1 MLVAGY
7 QMPDAGSGAKERK
20 VQGVRCKEKDFGVRA
35 VDFGP
40 IPVSGGSLLQSEF
53 RNPKSK
59 IEGRDAGL
67 KGIVQSAERE
77 KADLGLNERIFTS
90 LPNCQEAC
98 EGNYQDGNHFNR
110 R

>member
-1 MLVAGY
+1 MRVAGFAERVAGCEVQDAGYGMLDSGCQMLEAGY
-7 QMPDAGSGAKERK
+7 QMPDAGSGAKGRK
-20 VQGVRCKEKDFGVRA
+20 VYDARKKTSAFGFRA

-67 KGIVQSAERE
+67 KGRGHSA
-77 KADLGLNERIFTS
+77 K
-90 LPNCQEAC
+90 
-98 EGNYQDGNHFNR
+98 R
-110 R
+110 RA